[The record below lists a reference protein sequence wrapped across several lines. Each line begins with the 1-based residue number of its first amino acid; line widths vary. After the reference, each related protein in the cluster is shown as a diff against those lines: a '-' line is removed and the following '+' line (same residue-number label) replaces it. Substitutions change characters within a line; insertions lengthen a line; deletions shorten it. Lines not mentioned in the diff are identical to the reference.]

1 MVFFLFQ
8 AYLPISNTIPAI
20 DKKNVTRV
28 FSQNDNVCCEIVEVS
43 PDSDRM
49 VVTMISSK
57 PNDSSKTVLGL
68 VHSDNFPEVY
78 K

>member
-1 MVFFLFQ
+1 MNYCFQ
-8 AYLPISNTIPAI
+8 AFLPISNTIPAV
-20 DKKNVTRV
+20 DKKNVTRS
-28 FSQNDNVCCEIVEVS
+28 FSQNDNVCCEIVEVNS
-43 PDSDRM
+43 DSDRM

-57 PNDSSKTVLGL
+57 PNDSSKNVLGL